1 MVRPSPLEQTSTDG
15 VSSRNATLTPKPP
28 LPRGGRGDTAFL
40 FPSPL
45 VGEGPG
51 GTPGLWPRSGQ
62 EARGG
67 KSRSVQ
73 STFALVAFLALLA
86 PLAFVPAACGVVNVA
101 ATTGGPGG
109 TTLDDGGTITP
120 DGSSLVPPDAS
131 TATDGGFCSG
141 SGPIIPVPGAGTTC
155 TGDLPSRTFLFAV
168 CACNDV
174 SVSGVLTT
182 DALNSSSGATGQSA
196 GSIGA
201 NGAFDTNSQLLVQG
215 DVWAASSGVA
225 TAVQVSQSGT
235 ITGDVHAG
243 ANVVAEQPLTIDGNL
258 SANGSVT
265 GTVTCG
271 GTVTIPAGDT
281 ASATTADGGLVNAPV
296 TVVPPCDC
304 TNLLDVPTIV
314 SGFASAN
321 DDSAAGLTPSSLS
334 PAPATTV
341 TLPCGRYYFDG
352 INGSTVNLSIAGR
365 AAVFVNGDLD
375 ATSSLSITLV
385 GDAQLDLFISG
396 NLILQQGATIGSP
409 SAPANARVY
418 VGGSTFTLSGDAQL
432 GANVYAPHADVQLSS
447 NFAMAGSLFVGS
459 LALSGSFTIH
469 YDESVLSTSGCAPS
483 GSSCETCHQCS
494 GATPACKSGTCTTCV
509 TDDDCC
515 PPLKCSA
522 GQCYAQIP

>member
-1 MVRPSPLEQTSTDG
+1 
-15 VSSRNATLTPKPP
+15 
-28 LPRGGRGDTAFL
+28 
-40 FPSPL
+40 
-45 VGEGPG
+45 
-51 GTPGLWPRSGQ
+51 
-62 EARGG
+62 
-67 KSRSVQ
+67 
-73 STFALVAFLALLA
+73 
-86 PLAFVPAACGVVNVA
+86 VPAACGVVNVA

-375 ATSSLSITLV
+375 ALDHARRRRAARPLHLRQPDPPAGRDHRLPVRARERAGLRRRLHVHALRRRAARRERLCAARRRPALEQLRDGRLAVRRLARALGLV
-385 GDAQLDLFISG
+385 HDPLRRIGALHVGVRAEREQLRDVPPVQRSD
-396 NLILQQGATIGSP
+396 P
-409 SAPANARVY
+409 RV
-418 VGGSTFTLSGDAQL
+418 
-432 GANVYAPHADVQLSS
+432 
-447 NFAMAGSLFVGS
+447 
-459 LALSGSFTIH
+459 
-469 YDESVLSTSGCAPS
+469 
-483 GSSCETCHQCS
+483 
-494 GATPACKSGTCTTCV
+494 
-509 TDDDCC
+509 
-515 PPLKCSA
+515 
-522 GQCYAQIP
+522 